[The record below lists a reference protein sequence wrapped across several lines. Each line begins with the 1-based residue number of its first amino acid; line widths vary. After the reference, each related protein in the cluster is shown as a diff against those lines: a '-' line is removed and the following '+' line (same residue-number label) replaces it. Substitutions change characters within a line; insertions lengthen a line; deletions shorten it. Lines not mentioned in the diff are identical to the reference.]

1 MKPMRAKQFSIHI
14 GYNYNSGFTYIGL
27 LLFIAITGIGLSVA
41 GMSSQYQVRTEKE
54 KQLLFVGAEFK
65 NAINSYYASTP
76 DAAKVYPA
84 NLNDLLLDKRMP
96 IIKRHLRKIYLD
108 PMTGKADWGLVTQQG
123 RIVGIYSQSTLTPFK
138 KKGANSAEANLAGAK
153 SYKDWLFVGNGN
165 GSAVQKVMVNSA
177 VLSNSVPVT
186 AIQASGATQSNNSKN
201 DVSQEVLDR
210 QNTSSNSG
218 AEVSQEGKSSS
229 LLNNKPGRMRKYGD
243 YPGHDY

>member
-1 MKPMRAKQFSIHI
+1 MKAMRAKQDFCIHI
-14 GYNYNSGFTYIGL
+14 GTIYNRGFTYIGL
-27 LLFIAITGIGLSVA
+27 LLFIAITGIGLSVV
-41 GMSSQYQVRTEKE
+41 GISWQYQVRTDKE

-123 RIVGIYSQSTLTPFK
+123 RIVGIYSQSTLAPFK
-138 KKGANSAEANLAGAK
+138 KKGANPAEANLAGAK
-153 SYKDWLFVGNGN
+153 SYKDWLFVGNG
-165 GSAVQKVMVNSA
+165 SAVQKVMVNSA
-177 VLSNSVPVT
+177 GLSNSVPVT
-186 AIQASGATQSNNSKN
+186 AIQTSEATQSNNSKN
-201 DVSQEVLDR
+201 DLSQEVLDR

-218 AEVSQEGKSSS
+218 TELSQEGKRSSTR
-229 LLNNKPGRMRKYGD
+229 LNKPGSFRKWGD